1 MTESRK
7 IRDFWITAAVVAT
20 LMASSFEAAA
30 ADVYQLKIST
40 YGGGTTFNLPDTV
53 AREKGFFKR
62 HNIEPVFSEIP
73 SAPASVSAGLSG
85 RLDVFVASP
94 LVGVAAQQKGACI
107 RFLTADQYFM
117 FNIIA
122 QKDLNLPNKN
132 APFPKQLADLKGKT
146 VGLAGPKGA
155 AAYTMLADMFKRAGL
170 DPEKDLTIIGMAGAT
185 PMMAA
190 FKAKRVDAIMELA
203 PIRGQLGSENYVM
216 LANLAG
222 KIGTPYQD
230 YLVAGQA
237 TTCDFAKKNPEALK
251 NYCRALG
258 DAYDFIKDPKNEE
271 EMVKL
276 LAQKLGVS
284 DKVALE
290 AWPET
295 RSTLRNARISKEIWE
310 AQAQYI
316 GEAIGGA
323 EKLPAYKDAV
333 WDVCVAD
340 GLRPTK

>member
-1 MTESRK
+1 MAGNRK
-7 IRDFWITAAVVAT
+7 VRDSFIAAAAAAT
-20 LMASSFEAAA
+20 LMTFCFKAAA
-30 ADVYQLKIST
+30 ADVAHLNISMF
-40 YGGGTTFNLPDTV
+40 GGGTTLNLPDTV

-62 HNIEPVFSEIP
+62 HNIEPSFTEIP

-85 RLDVFVASP
+85 RLDVFVAAPIVSI
-94 LVGVAAQQKGACI
+94 AAQHKGSCI
-107 RFLTADQYFM
+107 RYLTADQYFM

-122 QKDLNLPNKN
+122 QNDLNLPNKN
-132 APFPKQLADLKGKT
+132 APFPKQLADLKGKK
-146 VGLAGPKGA
+146 VGLPGPKGA
-155 AAYTMLADMFKRAGL
+155 AGYTMLADMFKRAGL
-170 DPEKDLTIIGMAGAT
+170 DPEKDLTII
-185 PMMAA
+185 AA

-203 PIRGQLGSENYVM
+203 PIREELGSENYVM

-258 DAYDFIKDPKNEE
+258 DAYDFIKDPKNDE

-276 LAQKLGVS
+276 LAHKLGVS
-284 DKVALE
+284 DKVARE

-295 RSTLRNARISKEIWE
+295 RSTLRNARISKEIWDS
-310 AQAQYI
+310 QSRYI

-323 EKLPAYKDAV
+323 SKLPACKEAV
-333 WDVCVAD
+333 SDVCAGD
-340 GLRPTK
+340 DFRAAK

>member
-1 MTESRK
+1 MTGSLKARN
-7 IRDFWITAAVVAT
+7 FWVAAAVVAA
-20 LMASSFEAAA
+20 LMVSSSKAAA
-30 ADVYQLKIST
+30 ADVDQLKISIF
-40 YGGGTTFNLPDTV
+40 GGGTTLNLPDTV

-62 HNIEPVFSEIP
+62 HNIEPVFTEIP

-85 RLDVFVASP
+85 RLDVFVAAPIVSI
-94 LVGVAAQQKGACI
+94 AAQHKGSCI
-107 RFLTADQYFM
+107 RYLTADQYFM

-122 QKDLNLPNKN
+122 QKDLDLPNKN
-132 APFPKQLADLKGKT
+132 APFPKQLTDLKGKI
-146 VGLAGPKGA
+146 VALPGPKGA
-155 AAYTMLADMFKRAGL
+155 AGYAMLADMFKRAGL

-185 PMMAA
+185 PLMAA

-222 KIGTPYQD
+222 KMGTPYQD

-237 TTCDFAKKNPEALK
+237 TTCDFAEKNPEVLK

-258 DAYDFIKDPKNEE
+258 DAYDFIKDSKNDE

-276 LAQKLGVS
+276 VAKKLGVS
-284 DKVALE
+284 DKVARE

-295 RSTLRNARISKEIWE
+295 RSTLRDARISKEIWE
-310 AQAQYI
+310 SQSRYI

-323 EKLPAYKDAV
+323 QKLPTYKEAV
-333 WDVCVAD
+333 WDGCAGD
-340 GLRPTK
+340 GPRPAK

>member
-1 MTESRK
+1 MTGSRNF
-7 IRDFWITAAVVAT
+7 RDFGIAAAVVAT
-20 LMASSFEAAA
+20 LVASPLKAVA
-30 ADVYQLKIST
+30 ADADQMKISIF
-40 YGGGTTFNLPDTV
+40 GGGTTLNLPDTV

-62 HNIEPVFSEIP
+62 YSIEPVFTEIP

-85 RLDVFVASP
+85 RLDVFVAAPIVSI
-94 LVGVAAQQKGACI
+94 AAQQKGSCI
-107 RFLTADQYFM
+107 RYLTADQHFM
-117 FNIIA
+117 FNIVA
-122 QKDLNLPNKN
+122 QKDLDLPNKN
-132 APFPKQLADLKGKT
+132 APFPKQLADLKGKR
-146 VGLAGPKGA
+146 VGLPGPKGA
-155 AAYTMLADMFKRAGL
+155 AGYTMLADMFKRAGL

-185 PMMAA
+185 PLMAA

-222 KIGTPYQD
+222 KMGTPYQD

-237 TTCDFAKKNPEALK
+237 TTCDFARKNPEALK

-258 DAYDFIKDPKNEE
+258 DAYDFIKDPKNDE
-271 EMVKL
+271 EMIKIF
-276 LAQKLGVS
+276 AQKLGVS
-284 DKVALE
+284 DEVARE

-310 AQAQYI
+310 SQSRYI

-323 EKLPAYKDAV
+323 DKLPAYTEAV
-333 WDVCVAD
+333 WEGCAGD
-340 GLRPTK
+340 GLRPAK